1 MTDTIRI
8 EFTLFSA
15 FYSPLIA
22 TFAAGF
28 LKEEG
33 LETEWTVSPPGTSA
47 IVALEAGKVDVIQ
60 SALSQGLTA
69 LDKGNP
75 PAIRHFAQVNEMDG
89 FFITAREPDPD
100 FTWDKLEGSE
110 VVMFGGG
117 QPQVMFR
124 YGCHKA
130 GIDFDKLI
138 PITPGGAA
146 AIDEA
151 FRAGQGQYVQQ
162 QGPYP
167 QQLQA
172 DGVGHV
178 VVQVGPEVGMCGF
191 SSLVAMP
198 DWLETD
204 MALAFMRAYR
214 KARNWLNDETAADI
228 AATLK
233 PYFEDTDEAVLA
245 SCIGAY
251 QKLGN
256 WTRHPEITEEAFQA
270 TQDIYQQS
278 GGLSRRFDYNQVC
291 AMPPDMR

>member
-47 IVALEAGKVDVIQ
+47 IAALEAGKVDVIQ

-100 FTWDKLEGSE
+100 FTWDKLEGAE

-117 QPQVMFR
+117 QPQAMFR
-124 YGCHKA
+124 YGCLKA

-146 AIDEA
+146 VSTEP
-151 FRAGQGQYVQQ
+151 FVPVRASMFSNKAL
-162 QGPYP
+162 PAAT
-167 QQLQA
+167 QA

-178 VVQVGPEVGMCGF
+178 VAQVGPKVGMCGF

-233 PYFEDTDEAVLA
+233 PYFDDTDEAVLA
-245 SCIGAY
+245 SCIAAY

-278 GGLSRRFDYNQVC
+278 GGLSQRFAYNQVC
-291 AMPPDMR
+291 ALPPDMR

>member
-1 MTDTIRI
+1 MSTIRI

-33 LETEWTVSPPGTSA
+33 LDTEWTVSEPGTSA
-47 IVALEAGKVDVIQ
+47 IAALEAGKVDVIQ

-69 LDKGNP
+69 LDAGNP
-75 PAIRHFAQVNEMDG
+75 PTIRHFAQVNEMDG
-89 FFITAREPDPD
+89 FFITARAPDPD

-117 QPQVMFR
+117 QPQAMFR

-130 GIDFDKLI
+130 GIVFDKLI

-146 AIDEA
+146 AIDAA

-172 DGVGHV
+172 DGIGHV
-178 VVQVGPEVGMCGF
+178 VAQVGPEVGMCGF

-198 DWLETD
+198 EWLETD
-204 MALAFMRAYR
+204 MAMAFMRAYR

-233 PYFEDTDEAVLA
+233 PYFDDTDEAVLA
-245 SCIGAY
+245 SCIDAY

-256 WTRHPEITEEAFQA
+256 WTRHPEITEAAFQA

-291 AMPPDMR
+291 ALPPDMR

>member
-1 MTDTIRI
+1 MTKVRI

-22 TFAAGF
+22 VFAAGF

-33 LETEWTVSPPGTSA
+33 LETEWSVSAPGTSA
-47 IVALEAGKVDVIQ
+47 IAALEAGKVDVIQ
-60 SALSQGLTA
+60 SALSHGLTN
-69 LDKGNP
+69 LDKGVQ

-100 FTWDKLEGSE
+100 FTWDKLERSE

-130 GIDFDKLI
+130 GIDFDKLV
-138 PITPGGAA
+138 PITPGGAD
-146 AIDEA
+146 AIDKA
-151 FRAGQGQYVQQ
+151 FRDGQGQYVQQ

-172 DGVGHV
+172 DGIGHV
-178 VVQVGPEVGMCGF
+178 VAQVGPYVGMCGF

-214 KARNWLNDETAADI
+214 KARNWLNDESPADI

-233 PYFEDTDEAVLA
+233 PYFPETGEPVLA
-245 SCIGAY
+245 SCIDAY

-256 WTRHPEITEEAFQA
+256 WTRHPEITDAAFQA

-278 GGLSRRFDYNQVC
+278 GGVKGRFDYNQVC
-291 AMPPDMR
+291 ALPPDMR